1 MELKQTA
8 LGVVQVLIFVAFQL
22 GVFDALQYVAWLL
35 GVIIFSV
42 ILWLIGR
49 VSMPRRAPPMLE
61 ELWKFTVIL
70 AIILTAIYSLL
81 AYVTPMMPHMA
92 AMMPSGMSM
101 AQVTSLILG
110 FWLVVFG
117 AAMFVTGWTVKW
129 GVTTAVGIIWV
140 FSGVFFAAVTSN
152 YFDFA
157 LITGFPFIVYG
168 LIAKG

>member
-8 LGVVQVLIFVAFQL
+8 LGMVQVLVFVAFQL
-22 GVFDALQYVAWLL
+22 GVFNALQYMAWLL
-35 GVIIFSV
+35 GVIIFAV
-42 ILWLIGR
+42 ILWLIGK

-61 ELWKFTVIL
+61 ELWKFTTIL
-70 AIILTAIYSLL
+70 AVALTAIYSLG
-81 AYVTPMMPHMA
+81 APYMA
-92 AMMPSGMSM
+92 SMMPSGMSM
-101 AQVTSLILG
+101 AQVTSLTLG
-110 FWLVVFG
+110 FWLVIFG

-140 FSGVFFAAVTSN
+140 FSGVIFAAVTGS

-168 LIAKG
+168 LTTKS

>member
-1 MELKQTA
+1 MDLKQTA
-8 LGVVQVLIFVAFQL
+8 LGIAQVLVFVAFQL
-22 GVFDALQYVAWLL
+22 GVFNQLQSMAWLL

-42 ILWLIGR
+42 ILRLIGK
-49 VSMPRRAPPMLE
+49 VSMPRRVPPMLE
-61 ELWKFTVIL
+61 ELWKFTVIF
-70 AIILTAIYSLL
+70 AVVLTAIYSLVPL
-81 AYVTPMMPHMA
+81 VPFMA
-92 AMMPSGMSM
+92 SMMPSGMSM

-129 GVTTAVGIIWV
+129 GVTTAVGVIWV
-140 FSGVFFAAVTSN
+140 FSGVFFAAVIAS

-168 LIAKG
+168 LITKG